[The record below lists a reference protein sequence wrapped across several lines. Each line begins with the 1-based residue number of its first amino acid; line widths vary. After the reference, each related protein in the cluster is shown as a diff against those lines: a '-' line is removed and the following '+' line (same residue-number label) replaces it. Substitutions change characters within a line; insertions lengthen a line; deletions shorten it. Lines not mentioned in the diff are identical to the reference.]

1 MITTIVTSI
10 VTFFTSINW
19 TKFKISLLLNIALVG
34 AIFFLLKKPDQDPII
49 KIVTK
54 TITIPGKDG
63 KLDTIYMPQPHYVT
77 NPVNSKLVEEYD
89 ALRDSLGKKQAYID
103 AITQREYNE
112 VYEDSL
118 VKIDVYTKVQG
129 KMLKQAPKYYV
140 KPVTVTYTDTIKIPA
155 PKLRNKLL
163 TGIEIGAPIKLDSN
177 PIFKGN
183 ILLQNKKDNI
193 LSVGYDS
200 NNYGWIGYIISF

>member
-1 MITTIVTSI
+1 MINIAIQAVLG
-10 VTFFTSINW
+10 FFRNIIW
-19 TKFKISLLLNIALVG
+19 TKFKISLLLNIVLVG
-34 AIFFLLKKPDQDPII
+34 AIFFLLRKPDQDPII

-89 ALRDSLGKKQAYID
+89 ALKDSLGKKQAYID

-140 KPVTVTYTDTIKIPA
+140 KPITVTYTDTIKIPA

-163 TGIEIGAPIKLDSN
+163 GGVEYGTDIKFSN
-177 PIFKGN
+177 PVFKGN

-193 LSVGYDS
+193 LSVSYDTDKRI
-200 NNYGWIGYIISF
+200 WIGYTISF